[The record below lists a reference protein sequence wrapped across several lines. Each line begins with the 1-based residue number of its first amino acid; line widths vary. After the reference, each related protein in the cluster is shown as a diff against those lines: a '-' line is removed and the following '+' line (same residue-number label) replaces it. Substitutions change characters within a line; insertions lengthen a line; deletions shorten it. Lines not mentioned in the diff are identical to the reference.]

1 MNDSLSSELPK
12 GSKDPDGPSSS
23 AADGAGGSCDAGVMK
38 AAAAPSAADD
48 AGGGGMELPPPPMP
62 PPPPPQAVPEPKNPP
77 KVKARPRPRRYG
89 QGHALAAGSRQQQQ
103 VVDVDAYEAKKDAA
117 EKDESWGPK
126 WPAPELM
133 KSTTWKPPWQTSA
146 DGQCHGQWQP
156 SDGQWQPSDGQ
167 WQPSGT
173 WHDADGS
180 WQATASMSQTWQSD
194 GWSAILGCILCIVKF
209 ATIYIYICFLKDTAV
224 IQQIYIYIYTL
235 FRAANQ

>member
-62 PPPPPQAVPEPKNPP
+62 PPPPQAVPEPKNPP
-77 KVKARPRPRRYG
+77 KVKAMPRPRRYG

-156 SDGQWQPSDGQ
+156 SGQWQPDGQWQPSDGQ

-194 GWSAILGCILCIVKF
+194 GWSAILGCILCIFKF
-209 ATIYIYICFLKDTAV
+209 LPLYIFYTAV
-224 IQQIYIYIYTL
+224 I
-235 FRAANQ
+235 

>member
-12 GSKDPDGPSSS
+12 GSKDPGGPSSS

-62 PPPPPQAVPEPKNPP
+62 PPPPPPQAVPEPKNPP
-77 KVKARPRPRRYG
+77 KVKAMPRPRRYG

-103 VVDVDAYEAKKDAA
+103 VVDVDAYEANKDAA

-146 DGQCHGQWQP
+146 DGQCH
-156 SDGQWQPSDGQ
+156 GQ

-235 FRAANQ
+235 CLGQQTSEQ